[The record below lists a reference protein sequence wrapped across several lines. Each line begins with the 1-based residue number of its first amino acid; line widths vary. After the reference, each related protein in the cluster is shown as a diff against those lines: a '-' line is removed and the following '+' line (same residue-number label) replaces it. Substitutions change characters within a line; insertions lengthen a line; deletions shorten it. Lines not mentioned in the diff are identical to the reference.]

1 MSHNTLVK
9 IGTQGFVRLVD
20 TMPMAESN
28 TMDSAIVQAA
38 RISYGSDVKDADK
51 DKSLIRYLMRN
62 RHTSPF
68 EMVELKFHLKMPLF
82 IARQWMRH
90 RMASINEYSGRYS
103 EIKDEFCNF
112 KPYDMRMQ
120 SEINKQS
127 SDPIKEVGMPAM
139 AFCEKAEALADKAY
153 SVYSDAVEAGLARE
167 QARTILPLSTYTQFY
182 WKIDLHNFFHFV
194 KLRADRHAQLEIQEF
209 AQACYDLVKPLCPI
223 ACEAFED
230 YVQEAL
236 YLSRQEVTMLK
247 KIISRAGDSSAQN
260 DILAGLG
267 KTERI
272 QFKEKLNRLGVKAE

>member
-1 MSHNTLVK
+1 MSHNTFVT
-9 IGTQGFVRLVD
+9 IGSQGFVRLVD

-68 EMVELKFHLKMPLF
+68 EMVELKFHLKMPMF
-82 IARQWMRH
+82 VARQWMRH

-120 SEINKQS
+120 SEVNKQS
-127 SDPIKEVGMPAM
+127 SDPIKEVSVPATS
-139 AFCEKAEALADKAY
+139 FCEKAEALAEKAY
-153 SVYSDAVEAGLARE
+153 AAYTDAVDAGLARE

-194 KLRADRHAQLEIQEF
+194 KLRAERHAQLEIQEF
-209 AQACYDLVKPLCPI
+209 AQACYDLVRPLCPV

-230 YVQEAL
+230 YVQEAMH
-236 YLSRQEVTMLK
+236 LSRQEVVMLK
-247 KIISRAGDSSAQN
+247 KIISRVGDSSGQN

-267 KTERI
+267 KTERL
-272 QFKEKLNRLGVKAE
+272 QFKEKLNRLGVRAD

>member
-1 MSHNTLVK
+1 MNDNTLVK
-9 IGTQGFVRLVD
+9 IGSQGFVRLVD

-82 IARQWMRH
+82 VARQWMRH

-120 SEINKQS
+120 SEVNKQS
-127 SDPIKEVGMPAM
+127 SDPIKEVGMPATV
-139 AFCEKAEALADKAY
+139 FCEKAEALADKAY
-153 SVYSDAVEAGLARE
+153 SAYSDAVEAGLARE

-209 AQACYDLVKPLCPI
+209 AQACYDLVKPLCPV

-230 YVQEAL
+230 YVQEAM
-236 YLSRQEVTMLK
+236 YLSRQEVSMLK
-247 KIISRAGDSSAQN
+247 KIISRAGDSSGQS

-267 KTERI
+267 KTERL
-272 QFKEKLNRLGVKAE
+272 QFKEKLNRLGVKAD

>member
-1 MSHNTLVK
+1 MNDNTLVK
-9 IGTQGFVRLVD
+9 IGSQGFVRLVD

-82 IARQWMRH
+82 VARQWMRH

-120 SEINKQS
+120 SEVNKQS
-127 SDPIKEVGMPAM
+127 SDPIKEVGMPATV
-139 AFCEKAEALADKAY
+139 FCEKAEALADKAY
-153 SVYSDAVEAGLARE
+153 SAYSDAVEAGLARE

-209 AQACYDLVKPLCPI
+209 AQACYDLVKPLCPV

-230 YVQEAL
+230 YVQEAM
-236 YLSRQEVTMLK
+236 YLSRQEVSMLK
-247 KIISRAGDSSAQN
+247 KIISRAGDSSGQS
-260 DILAGLG
+260 DILASLG
-267 KTERI
+267 KTERL
-272 QFKEKLNRLGVKAE
+272 QFKEKLNRLGVKAD

>member
-1 MSHNTLVK
+1 
-9 IGTQGFVRLVD
+9 
-20 TMPMAESN
+20 MAESN

-68 EMVELKFHLKMPLF
+68 EMVELKFHLKMPMF
-82 IARQWMRH
+82 VARQWMRH

-120 SEINKQS
+120 SEVNKQS
-127 SDPIKEVGMPAM
+127 SDPIKEVSVPATS
-139 AFCEKAEALADKAY
+139 FCEKAEALAEKAY
-153 SVYSDAVEAGLARE
+153 AAYTDAVDAGLARE

-194 KLRADRHAQLEIQEF
+194 KLRAERHAQLEIQEF
-209 AQACYDLVKPLCPI
+209 AQACYDLVRPLCPV

-230 YVQEAL
+230 YVQEAMH
-236 YLSRQEVTMLK
+236 LSRQEVVMLK
-247 KIISRAGDSSAQN
+247 KIISRVGDSSGQN

-267 KTERI
+267 KTERL
-272 QFKEKLNRLGVKAE
+272 QFKEKLNRLGVRAD

>member
-1 MSHNTLVK
+1 MSHNTLVT
-9 IGTQGFVRLVD
+9 IGSQGFVRLVD

-68 EMVELKFHLKMPLF
+68 EMVELKFHLKMPMF
-82 IARQWMRH
+82 VARQWMRH

-120 SEINKQS
+120 SEVNKQS
-127 SDPIKEVGMPAM
+127 SDPIKEVSVPATS
-139 AFCEKAEALADKAY
+139 FCEKAEALAEKAY
-153 SVYSDAVEAGLARE
+153 AAYTDAVDAGLARE

-194 KLRADRHAQLEIQEF
+194 KLRAERHAQLEIQEF
-209 AQACYDLVKPLCPI
+209 AQACYDLVRPLCPV

-230 YVQEAL
+230 YVQEAMH
-236 YLSRQEVTMLK
+236 LSRQEVVMLK
-247 KIISRAGDSSAQN
+247 KIISRVGDSSGQN

-267 KTERI
+267 KTERL
-272 QFKEKLNRLGVKAE
+272 QFKEKLNRLGVRAD